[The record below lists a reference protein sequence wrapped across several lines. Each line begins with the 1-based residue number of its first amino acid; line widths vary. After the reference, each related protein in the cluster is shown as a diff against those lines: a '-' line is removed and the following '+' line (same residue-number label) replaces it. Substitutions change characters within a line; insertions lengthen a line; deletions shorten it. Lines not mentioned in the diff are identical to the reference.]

1 VTSRYMGIA
10 LVALLAGC
18 GLTQSPVVANKE
30 DMLADSGFTPR
41 RADTAERVA
50 VLRKLPAYTLV
61 HQQRNGVTVWA
72 FADPTICGCV
82 YVGGQKA
89 YDAYKAKLAARQLK
103 VTEDE
108 RTLEPQLAA
117 WPMEAFY

>member
-1 VTSRYMGIA
+1 VTSRFMGIA

-30 DMLADSGFTPR
+30 NMLADSGFTAR
-41 RADTAERVA
+41 QADTAEKVA
-50 VLRKLPAYTLV
+50 VLQKLPPHTLV
-61 HQQRNGVTVWA
+61 HQQRNGATVWA

-89 YDAYKAKLAARQLK
+89 YDTYKAKLAARQLK
-103 VTEDE
+103 VSEE
-108 RTLEPQLAA
+108 ARALQPGLSA